1 MRKLYIENHCFRL
14 FSYGWLCCFV
24 VLIIACLL
32 YYIVNE
38 YLMSNTDSYNYGS
51 QL

>member
-1 MRKLYIENHCFRL
+1 MRKLYIDNHCYRL
-14 FSYGWLCCFV
+14 FSYELLWCFV
-24 VLIIACLL
+24 IIIIACLL

-38 YLMSNTDSYNYGS
+38 YLMSNTDSYNYVS